1 MIMDYPK
8 SGSLA
13 ASAEAFGARTWP
25 LQLWEKRD
33 DLREKLAQDT
43 FGLPWYSTDGAKRIT
58 GLQRKQIEEEHP
70 QLLAITEEAYA
81 DKLRRG
87 GIDEEVWHSYKKERE
102 RASQERD
109 DVIKAAQ
116 EMYDSGEISGYEF
129 KEKIQEVSSNLRN
142 VYAHIENNPMYADII
157 EKWNEPWTAEQMQG
171 TPLEDIAFDA
181 YMASLYSPDM
191 YDAIGERRYDEA
203 DRRNDVFVAQYGQ
216 DMLDYVK
223 DRLSVGKETPPL
235 MQEYYKATEVLKPY
249 WEVKGTA
256 DRYFGV
262 ADSSVKRAFIK
273 RQRDMLKRVNPLIA
287 RYIALFYTQ

>member
-1 MIMDYPK
+1 
-8 SGSLA
+8 
-13 ASAEAFGARTWP
+13 
-25 LQLWEKRD
+25 
-33 DLREKLAQDT
+33 
-43 FGLPWYSTDGAKRIT
+43 
-58 GLQRKQIEEEHP
+58 
-70 QLLAITEEAYA
+70 
-81 DKLRRG
+81 
-87 GIDEEVWHSYKKERE
+87 
-102 RASQERD
+102 
-109 DVIKAAQ
+109 
-116 EMYDSGEISGYEF
+116 
-129 KEKIQEVSSNLRN
+129 
-142 VYAHIENNPMYADII
+142 
-157 EKWNEPWTAEQMQG
+157 EPWTAEQMQG